1 MITEEYYY
9 SCKYL
14 SKNMSSI
21 DYMSNN
27 INLMHNKNKIIQ
39 SIENGAQKN
48 FSYILNKLKDAALIN
63 SEKDWEKIHIKNYN
77 ANKWHI
83 MRLKNC
89 NEKIKEK
96 RENIKKKIA
105 MMIIRDDFI
114 VKGITIENISQYE
127 KSGLLSTNDLYN
139 EISLL
144 RLLRN
149 EDTDIVNYIIKYK
162 NKDESLKMLFTVI
175 SGMAKYDIMPS
186 SYEGNLVDFISDSVI
201 FFQKKYGNKMIF
213 ENIRNLDF
221 NPESPSLYSIAGDD
235 VYSLN
240 DIKKIF
246 TTIVEKAE
254 IINTLY
260 TDEDILKTKSIRKR
274 I

>member
-27 INLMHNKNKIIQ
+27 INLMHKNKIIQ
-39 SIENGAQKN
+39 SIENGTQKN

-83 MRLKNC
+83 MRMKNC

-254 IINTLY
+254 ITNTLH

-274 I
+274 M